1 MKYKILDH
9 TADVM
14 FEVYGKTLNE
24 LFKNA
29 ATAIFDTMVKRSTIK
44 IKIKK
49 EIELE
54 SSNVEQLLF
63 DFIEELIYIKDA
75 EYLIFKDFKI
85 KIKGNKLTAILEGDK
100 INPKKQILLTDVKAI
115 TLHKFS
121 LKKSKQGY
129 KAVIIPDL

>member
-85 KIKGNKLTAILEGDK
+85 KIKDNKLTAILEGDK

-129 KAVIIPDL
+129 SINVK

>member
-85 KIKGNKLTAILEGDK
+85 KIRLQGSNNTRFIKNKK
-100 INPKKQILLTDVKAI
+100 RRVK
-115 TLHKFS
+115 
-121 LKKSKQGY
+121 
-129 KAVIIPDL
+129 

>member
-63 DFIEELIYIKDA
+63 DFIEELIYINDA

-85 KIKGNKLTAILEGDK
+85 KIKDNKLTAILEGDK

>member
-1 MKYKILDH
+1 MKYKTLDH

-54 SSNVEQLLF
+54 SSNVEQL
-63 DFIEELIYIKDA
+63 IYIKDA

-85 KIKGNKLTAILEGDK
+85 KIKDNKLTAILEGDK

>member
-1 MKYKILDH
+1 MKYKTLDH

-29 ATAIFDTMVKRSTIK
+29 AIAIFDTMVKRSTIK
-44 IKIKK
+44 VKLKK

-54 SSNVEQLLF
+54 SNNIEQLLF

-75 EYLIFKDFKI
+75 EYLIFKNFKI
-85 KIKGNKLTAILEGDK
+85 KIKDNRLTAVLEGDK

>member
-1 MKYKILDH
+1 MKYKTLDH

-85 KIKGNKLTAILEGDK
+85 KIKDNKLTAILEGDK

>member
-85 KIKGNKLTAILEGDK
+85 KIKDNKLTAILEGDK